1 MINVLIS
8 VIIPIYNV
16 EKYLRRCVD
25 GILSQTYRNL
35 EVILVDDESP
45 DGCGAI
51 CDEYAAKDDRVVV
64 IHQKNKGLSGARNA
78 GIDMAKGEYLA
89 FVDSDDYVTDDFI
102 LRLYEAVA
110 TTGSD
115 MAQCKW
121 KYVTGEAVPDPLND
135 TGRIDVFTGA
145 QMMSNLYIH
154 DGAYFVVAWN
164 KLYHRSLFD
173 GIRYP
178 EGRIHE
184 DEATTY
190 RIFDRVKR
198 AAVIDACMYGY
209 FTGNDSITRG
219 NFTKKRLDWAWAV
232 HERILFLESHS
243 QYEQMLPAALKAFA
257 DGCIDLYFKCVRF
270 LPDSKKE
277 QQEMRDYVK
286 ESLKRCA
293 RFGGF
298 SSRTAYGY
306 RLFLLAPGIY
316 RRLLNY

>member
-1 MINVLIS
+1 
-8 VIIPIYNV
+8 
-16 EKYLRRCVD
+16 
-25 GILSQTYRNL
+25 
-35 EVILVDDESP
+35 
-45 DGCGAI
+45 
-51 CDEYAAKDDRVVV
+51 
-64 IHQKNKGLSGARNA
+64 
-78 GIDMAKGEYLA
+78 MAKGEYLA

-190 RIFDRVKR
+190 RIF
-198 AAVIDACMYGY
+198 
-209 FTGNDSITRG
+209 
-219 NFTKKRLDWAWAV
+219 
-232 HERILFLESHS
+232 
-243 QYEQMLPAALKAFA
+243 
-257 DGCIDLYFKCVRF
+257 
-270 LPDSKKE
+270 
-277 QQEMRDYVK
+277 
-286 ESLKRCA
+286 
-293 RFGGF
+293 
-298 SSRTAYGY
+298 
-306 RLFLLAPGIY
+306 
-316 RRLLNY
+316 

>member
-64 IHQKNKGLSGARNA
+64 IHQKNKELSGARNA

-121 KYVTGEAVPDPLND
+121 
-135 TGRIDVFTGA
+135 
-145 QMMSNLYIH
+145 
-154 DGAYFVVAWN
+154 
-164 KLYHRSLFD
+164 
-173 GIRYP
+173 
-178 EGRIHE
+178 
-184 DEATTY
+184 
-190 RIFDRVKR
+190 
-198 AAVIDACMYGY
+198 
-209 FTGNDSITRG
+209 
-219 NFTKKRLDWAWAV
+219 
-232 HERILFLESHS
+232 
-243 QYEQMLPAALKAFA
+243 
-257 DGCIDLYFKCVRF
+257 
-270 LPDSKKE
+270 
-277 QQEMRDYVK
+277 
-286 ESLKRCA
+286 
-293 RFGGF
+293 
-298 SSRTAYGY
+298 
-306 RLFLLAPGIY
+306 
-316 RRLLNY
+316 

>member
-8 VIIPIYNV
+8 VLIPIYNV

-121 KYVTGEAVPDPLND
+121 KYVTGESVPDPLND

-145 QMMSNLYIH
+145 QMMSNLYIPV
-154 DGAYFVVAWN
+154 GAYFVMAWN
-164 KLYHRSLFD
+164 KLCPVS
-173 GIRYP
+173 YP
-178 EGRIHE
+178 PL
-184 DEATTY
+184 
-190 RIFDRVKR
+190 R
-198 AAVIDACMYGY
+198 AHQ
-209 FTGNDSITRG
+209 TG
-219 NFTKKRLDWAWAV
+219 LDIV
-232 HERILFLESHS
+232 
-243 QYEQMLPAALKAFA
+243 
-257 DGCIDLYFKCVRF
+257 C
-270 LPDSKKE
+270 
-277 QQEMRDYVK
+277 
-286 ESLKRCA
+286 
-293 RFGGF
+293 
-298 SSRTAYGY
+298 
-306 RLFLLAPGIY
+306 
-316 RRLLNY
+316 RLLL